1 MVIPDKIIRSR
12 RKTVAL
18 QIDESG
24 RLIVRAPL
32 VCSDKRIAD
41 FIRAKEKWIVT
52 KKAEAKQGMSA
63 HSLVLQSGARVEILG
78 MTYTLDIGDYSRTS
92 QSGGVI
98 KLPKT
103 ETKNKFVRWVA
114 TMLRNYIASSIN
126 GFARQLG
133 VEYKSVTINSAH
145 TRWGSCGANG
155 SLNFC
160 FRLAFCPLEVVDY
173 VIVHELSHIRE
184 HNHSARFWTVV
195 GSVVPNYKECEQY
208 LKLNR
213 AIMYMV

>member
-18 QIDESG
+18 QIDECG
-24 RLIVRAPL
+24 RLIVRTPL
-32 VCSDKRIAD
+32 VCSDKRVAD
-41 FIRAKEKWIVT
+41 FIRAKEKWIVA

-63 HSLVLQSGARVEILG
+63 HSLVLQSGAKVKILG
-78 MTYTLDIGDYSRTS
+78 MTYILDVGDYSRTS

-103 ETKNKFVRWVA
+103 ETKNKFVRLVA
-114 TMLRNYIASSIN
+114 TMLRNYIASAIN
-126 GFARQLG
+126 GIARRLN
-133 VEYKSVTINSAH
+133 VEFKSVAINSAH
-145 TRWGSCGANG
+145 TRWGSCGTNG

-160 FRLAFCPLEVVDY
+160 FRLVFCPLEVVDY
-173 VIVHELSHIRE
+173 VITHELSHIRE
-184 HNHSARFWTVV
+184 HNHSARFWAVV
-195 GSVVPNYKECEQY
+195 ESVVPNYKECERY

-213 AIMYMV
+213 AIMYMI